1 MGFEEERSKRV
12 LKHFKNNVNMAM
24 DYMLNTPAENDA
36 ILNNNSSNSATST
49 GGGMNNSSSQ
59 SFVPNQEYLQML

>member
-24 DYMLNTPAENDA
+24 DYMLNTPPENDA
-36 ILNNNSSNSATST
+36 ILNSSNPGPSNAT
-49 GGGMNNSSSQ
+49 GMNTSSSQ
-59 SFVPNQEYLQML
+59 AFVPNQDYLHML